1 MRCVYLAVIVL
12 FLAAIILFAVQN
24 FEIVTVAAI
33 YVIGMAACWRYLAA
47 RSISP
52 ESRTSIGR
60 SSTPSD
66 GATD

>member
-12 FLAAIILFAVQN
+12 FLAAIILFAVQS

-47 RSISP
+47 RS
-52 ESRTSIGR
+52 E
-60 SSTPSD
+60 D
-66 GATD
+66 QGARLSF